1 VIAGTGIDIV
11 NIERVE
17 RLMDRW
23 GERFIRRIFTDAEIR
38 RCRGRARAAECFASR
53 FAAKEAFLKAIGWGL
68 QNGISWTDIEVGH
81 DGLGKPVLVL
91 RRKAEEVLEAR
102 GIRRTFVSLSHDD
115 PWAVAQ
121 VIIESNP

>member
-11 NIERVE
+11 NIERVQK
-17 RLMDRW
+17 LTNRW
-23 GERFIRRIFTDAEIR
+23 GERFIRRVFTEAEICCCR
-38 RCRGRARAAECFASR
+38 RRARAAECFASR
-53 FAAKEAFLKAIGWGL
+53 FAAKEAFLKAVGWGL

-91 RRKAEEVLEAR
+91 RRKAEEVLESR
-102 GIRRTFVSLSHDD
+102 GIRRVFVSLSHDD

-121 VIIESNP
+121 VILESDP